1 MKNFAALY
9 GISFVI
15 LGVLDFIWLTTMGD
29 SLYRPAMG
37 GMMRDKPN
45 LTPAAIFYVLY
56 VFGLTYL
63 VTWPA
68 FFGPALFGGSG
79 HVSLVSLAIK
89 AGLFGLVAYGTYNLT
104 GLATINGWPLRLSLI
119 DMAWGT
125 LVTLV
130 TACGSAFLLK
140 AMGWVR

>member
-1 MKNFAALY
+1 MKTFAALY

-15 LGVLDFIWLTTMGD
+15 LGVFDFIWLTTMGD
-29 SLYRPAMG
+29 TLYRPAMG
-37 GMMRDKPN
+37 GMMRAKPDMI
-45 LTPAAIFYVLY
+45 PAAIFYVLY
-56 VFGLTYL
+56 IFGLTYL

-68 FFGPALFGGSG
+68 LFGRSG
-79 HVSLVSLAIK
+79 NVSLVSLAIK

-104 GLATINGWPLRLSLI
+104 GLSAINGWPLAVSLI

-125 LVTLV
+125 LVTLI
-130 TACGSAFLLK
+130 TACAAAFLLK

>member
-1 MKNFAALY
+1 MKTFAALY

-15 LGVLDFIWLTTMGD
+15 LGVLDFIWLTTVGD

-37 GMMRDKPN
+37 GMMRAKPD

-56 VFGLTYL
+56 IFGLTYL

-68 FFGPALFGGSG
+68 LFGGSG
-79 HVSLVSLAIK
+79 NVSLVSLAIK
-89 AGLFGLVAYGTYNLT
+89 AGLFGLAAYGTYNLT
-104 GLATINGWPLRLSLI
+104 GLSAINGWPLTVSVI

-125 LVTLV
+125 LVTLI
-130 TACGSAFLLK
+130 TACGTAFLLK
-140 AMGWVR
+140 AMGWIR

>member
-15 LGVLDFIWLTTMGD
+15 LGVLDFIWLTTTGD
-29 SLYRPAMG
+29 TLYRPAMG
-37 GMMRDKPN
+37 GMMRAKPDMV
-45 LTPAAIFYVLY
+45 PAVIFYVLY

-68 FFGPALFGGSG
+68 LFGGSG
-79 HVSLVSLAIK
+79 PVSLVGLAIK

-104 GLATINGWPLRLSLI
+104 GLAAINGWPLKVSLI

-125 LVTLV
+125 LVTLI
-130 TACGSAFLLK
+130 TASASAFLLK